1 MLLLGGFDFFME
13 KTIKTTGNVSRETF
27 THPFSKRF
35 WQLSASE
42 FKSIK
47 MLVLAAIIIALR
59 VVIKSFK
66 IPIAPPLLY
75 LGFDFMVNSLGS
87 MIYGPIMALAVGA
100 VSDTLGAIIF
110 PIGDYFFPFIIVEMM
125 SGFIFGMFLYRQKLS
140 VWRIILSRLAV
151 VIICNFII
159 NPIIMTWYNKVYY
172 LGAYEFITIAR
183 VAKNAAMFPIECV
196 ILVFWLGAL
205 SSALYSLGYT
215 HFKPKKMEI
224 KAKHIIALVLALL
237 ISAAAI
243 IGYVF
248 WKNGADAKK
257 AVKKAFA
264 GNENVTVE
272 AVREKGDD
280 GSTYKCTII
289 SEDGKELVLHYNPTT
304 KVISERSSDILEA
317 VAKETGVDEAELS
330 VSNITFI
337 FAAEGSEKPYGFIYT
352 FSDKDIEKLNIS
364 FRQIAF
370 DGFDFYYDG

>member
-13 KTIKTTGNVSRETF
+13 KTMKTTGNETF

-47 MLVLAAIIIALR
+47 MLTFAAIIIALR

-75 LGFDFMVNSLGS
+75 LGFDFLVNSLGS

-125 SGFIFGMFLYRQKLS
+125 SGFIFGLFLYRQKLS
-140 VWRIILSRLAV
+140 VRRIILSRLAV
-151 VIICNFII
+151 VIVCNFII
-159 NPIIMTWYNKVYY
+159 NPIIMTWYNKVFL

-196 ILVFWLGAL
+196 VLVFWLGAL
-205 SSALYSLGYT
+205 SNALYSLGYT

-224 KAKHIIALVLALL
+224 KAKHIIVLVLALI

-248 WKNGADAKK
+248 WKNGVDAEK
-257 AVKKAFA
+257 AIRKAFA
-264 GNENVTVE
+264 GDETVTVE
-272 AVREKGDD
+272 VAWEKGDD
-280 GSTYKCTII
+280 GSEYKGTII
-289 SEDGKELVLHYNPTT
+289 SEDGRRMELHYDSDT
-304 KVISERSSDILEA
+304 KTITERSSDILEA
-317 VAKETGVDEAELS
+317 VALETGVDVSALS
-330 VSNITFI
+330 PGNITFI
-337 FAAEGSEKPYGFIYT
+337 FASLGSSKPYGFIYT
-352 FSDKDIEKLNIS
+352 FSDDELQKLNIS
-364 FRQIAF
+364 YNQVIF
-370 DGFDFYYDG
+370 DGFAFLDNE